1 MGIKEEDHLKKPK
14 KLQKRQKRVKRGQKR
29 VKSGK
34 KQSKSN
40 VFTPT
45 IQPMREWKKIKRRKI
60 KVDNLKNQVN
70 RKIIR
75 VKQEKIRGKKKQHGC

>member
-1 MGIKEEDHLKKPK
+1 MGIKEEDHLKKLK
-14 KLQKRQKRVKRGQKR
+14 NLQKRQKGVKRGQKR
-29 VKSGK
+29 AKSGK
-34 KQSKSN
+34 KGSKSS

-60 KVDNLKNQVN
+60 KMDNLKNQVN

-75 VKQEKIRGKKKQHGC
+75 VKQEKNRGKKKQHGW